1 MKRPARH
8 RPPLTDGACAA
19 AQSTG
24 AAALR
29 PILQARPLALRV
41 HRERAIV
48 DKSTDLWVAD
58 LHVGRALRKDNR
70 GPRMLARTRTRRASC
85 RPGGG
90 RPSSPPER
98 PCPGSTIEG
107 GAVSV
112 RPRDSLL
119 LVEKHAPRAAP
130 PLYLRSQGLEI
141 PFPSRRPAMISS
153 RVGLAPALGAPKS
166 KLELLPFREAVRTVG
181 GLGLPSARATFANS
195 LERRSSLSSA
205 RSSTFGT
212 KRL

>member
-1 MKRPARH
+1 MTFSSWGHPSALVFFPQTTRATFTKCQSCTLPLGQIRRLHFTTRANSMKRRTENAFAAARRRAMH
-8 RPPLTDGACAA
+8 EAAGAPPQLTDGACAA

-29 PILQARPLALRV
+29 HILQARPLALRV

-48 DKSTDLWVAD
+48 ANSTDLWAAD

-90 RPSSPPER
+90 RPSSSPER
-98 PCPGSTIEG
+98 PCPGSAMRG

-112 RPRDSLL
+112 RPRIERITLII
-119 LVEKHAPRAAP
+119 K
-130 PLYLRSQGLEI
+130 
-141 PFPSRRPAMISS
+141 
-153 RVGLAPALGAPKS
+153 RV
-166 KLELLPFREAVRTVG
+166 
-181 GLGLPSARATFANS
+181 SA
-195 LERRSSLSSA
+195 
-205 RSSTFGT
+205 
-212 KRL
+212 